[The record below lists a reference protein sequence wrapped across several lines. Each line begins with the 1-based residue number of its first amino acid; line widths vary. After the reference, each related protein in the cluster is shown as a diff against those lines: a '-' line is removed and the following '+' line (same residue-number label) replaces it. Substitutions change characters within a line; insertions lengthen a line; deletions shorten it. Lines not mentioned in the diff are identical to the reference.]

1 MLTGERVVLRPLRPT
16 DLEPLWRAR
25 LDPLTWAQTTEAPC
39 VPETLEAYRARW
51 SERGDDRSA
60 AFAVDVDVTLVGRAV
75 LFGVDDL
82 ARCAE
87 VGLALLPEHRGRGHG
102 RDVLR
107 VLLRYAFRTRNLRRV
122 HLQSLASN
130 ERALRA
136 YRAVGFVEEGRRR
149 EHAWVEGA
157 YDDVVLMAVLRSQWP
172 GRAVARSSSGT
183 VDAIGELRSEI
194 RG

>member
-1 MLTGERVVLRPLRPT
+1 VLRGKRVVLRPFRP
-16 DLEPLWRAR
+16 DDVEPLWRAR
-25 LDPLTWAQTTEAPC
+25 LDALTWAQTTEMPFL
-39 VPETLEAYRARW
+39 PETLEDLRARYA
-51 SERGDDRSA
+51 ERGSGTA
-60 AFAVDVDVTLVGRAV
+60 AQFAVDEDDVLVGRAG
-75 LFGVDDL
+75 LFGVDEL
-82 ARCAE
+82 ARTAE
-87 VGLALLPEHRGRGHG
+87 VGLTLLPDARGRGLG

-107 VLLRYAFRTRNLRRV
+107 VLLGYAFRSRNLRRV

-157 YDDVVLMAVLRSQWP
+157 YEDIVLMAVLRDDW
-172 GRAVARSSSGT
+172 
-183 VDAIGELRSEI
+183 

>member
-1 MLTGERVVLRPLRPT
+1 MLTGERVVLRPLRPA

-60 AFAVDVDVTLVGRAV
+60 AFAVDVEATLVGRAV
-75 LFGVDDL
+75 LFGVDYL

-107 VLLRYAFRTRNLRRV
+107 VLLGYAFRTRNLRRV

-157 YDDVVLMAVLRSQWP
+157 YDDVVLMAVLRSQWH
-172 GRAVARSSSGT
+172 GRSA
-183 VDAIGELRSEI
+183 DQLRSEI
-194 RG
+194 HG